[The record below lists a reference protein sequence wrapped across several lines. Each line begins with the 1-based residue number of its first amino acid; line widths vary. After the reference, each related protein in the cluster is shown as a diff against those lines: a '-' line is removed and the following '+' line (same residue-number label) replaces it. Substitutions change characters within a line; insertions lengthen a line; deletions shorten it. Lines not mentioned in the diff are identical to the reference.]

1 LAALAGSLVS
11 CGGEDGANASDS
23 KGSERVKV
31 GFANPFSGPLGTQG
45 VKFETAIR
53 LAQKQINDNGGIRGK
68 KLDLVVRDTETDAEV
83 ATGIAEELM
92 DDGITAVVSG
102 GGSGSVFAM
111 LDVTVPAEAVLV
123 VGTARTVSLARESN
137 DGLFFRPGSTTLDE
151 AAPLAREAI
160 GDGYTKVAI
169 IMNTHP
175 YTSDF
180 AAEFQNAF
188 DGEACDG
195 GTCEVVTV
203 LDYPVSV
210 DSDTFDF
217 KPLVEEALDSGAEAI
232 VFSSYPPDANA
243 LFDAAADAGY
253 EGHLYTTAAAGN
265 ENLTAFLTDEEARRV
280 KWVAL
285 EDASGRS
292 AKFVREQW
300 VDSGNSEKDF
310 NGPVHSNYDA
320 MFVLGLALAHADS
333 KDGRVIA
340 ESLREVA
347 NPPGTKIYAG
357 EWAKALEA
365 IEAGEDINY
374 VGVASDVD
382 FDELGNIEI
391 GTVVK
396 GYDGG
401 ETVVLE

>member
-1 LAALAGSLVS
+1 
-11 CGGEDGANASDS
+11 
-23 KGSERVKV
+23 
-31 GFANPFSGPLGTQG
+31 
-45 VKFETAIR
+45 
-53 LAQKQINDNGGIRGK
+53 
-68 KLDLVVRDTETDAEV
+68 
-83 ATGIAEELM
+83 
-92 DDGITAVVSG
+92 
-102 GGSGSVFAM
+102 
-111 LDVTVPAEAVLV
+111 
-123 VGTARTVSLARESN
+123 
-137 DGLFFRPGSTTLDE
+137 
-151 AAPLAREAI
+151 
-160 GDGYTKVAI
+160 
-169 IMNTHP
+169 
-175 YTSDF
+175 
-180 AAEFQNAF
+180 
-188 DGEACDG
+188 
-195 GTCEVVTV
+195 
-203 LDYPVSV
+203 
-210 DSDTFDF
+210 
-217 KPLVEEALDSGAEAI
+217 
-232 VFSSYPPDANA
+232 
-243 LFDAAADAGY
+243 
-253 EGHLYTTAAAGN
+253 
-265 ENLTAFLTDEEARRV
+265 
-280 KWVAL
+280 VAL